1 MSPRMAGGAVRLL
14 ELAFDPE
21 SSRPD
26 DAMSERVLDAAL
38 SLVAASGAR
47 NLTMDDVASRAG
59 VGRMTVYR
67 RFGGRQQVLDA
78 LAVRECRRCLA
89 SIAAALDPAKPV
101 EERATELCVATL
113 NVIREHPMLARLASV
128 EPEALLH
135 ELNRDSSAVFRLVR
149 GFLVAQIRAAQAEG
163 ELAEG
168 DPAALA
174 EIAVRLGASFVLMP
188 DSAIVSDDE
197 QQTRETVR
205 RLLAPALSAGVRR
218 QTPGAA
224 DDRPKAAPAQVV

>member
-1 MSPRMAGGAVRLL
+1 MARGAVRLL
-14 ELAFDPE
+14 ELAFDPAAE
-21 SSRPD
+21 TPG

-47 NLTMDDVASRAG
+47 HLTMDDVAARAG

-67 RFGGRQQVLDA
+67 RFGGRQQLLDD

-89 SIAAALDPAKPV
+89 QIAAALDPAKPIDA
-101 EERATELCVATL
+101 RATELFVATL
-113 NVIREHPMLARLASV
+113 RVIREHPMLARLARV
-128 EPEALLH
+128 EPEALLR

-149 GFLVAQIRAAQAEG
+149 DFLVAQIRSAQAAG
-163 ELAEG
+163 ELPDG

-174 EIAVRLGASFVLMP
+174 EIAVRLGASFVLIP

-197 QQTRETVR
+197 EQTREMVR
-205 RLLAPALSAGVRR
+205 LLLAPLLSGWRAQRRRAAAG
-218 QTPGAA
+218 
-224 DDRPKAAPAQVV
+224 DRPRAGPARAV

>member
-1 MSPRMAGGAVRLL
+1 MARGAVRLL
-14 ELAFDPE
+14 ELALDPE
-21 SSRPD
+21 SETPD

-38 SLVAASGAR
+38 SLMAASGAR
-47 NLTMDDVASRAG
+47 HLTMDDVAARAG

-67 RFGGRQQVLDA
+67 RFGGRQQLLDA

-89 SIAAALDPAKPV
+89 QIAAALDPDKPI
-101 EERATELCVATL
+101 EERATELFVATL
-113 NVIREHPMLARLASV
+113 RVIREHPMLARLARV
-128 EPEALLH
+128 DPEALLH

-149 GFLVAQIRAAQAEG
+149 RFLVAQIRAAQAAG
-163 ELAEG
+163 ELADA

-188 DSAIVSDDE
+188 DSTIVSDDE

-205 RLLAPALSAGVRR
+205 LLLAPVLRGGVRR
-218 QTPGAA
+218 QARAA
-224 DDRPKAAPAQVV
+224 AGDRPKAAPARAV